1 MNASRVPPAGAQWR
15 RAAHPLSVAA
25 LAMLLAALAA
35 FWPQYLSKLDR
46 PIDIYTH
53 LHAAVGTAW
62 ILLLIAQPLAIRR
75 GALGLHRQMGRLS
88 FVLAP
93 AFVAS
98 GVLLAHHRFS
108 RMNAQV
114 FAQEAFT
121 LYLPLLVAALFALAY
136 GLGLLQRKRRAVH
149 SRLMACTLVLL
160 IDPVLGRL
168 MYFNL
173 PPFPGL
179 LWYQAITFSV
189 TGALVLWLLRS
200 LPATAEGYWAVAAFS
215 ALALAGL
222 ALWFVVP
229 SAAPWLQ
236 FAAWFR
242 GLPLT

>member
-1 MNASRVPPAGAQWR
+1 
-15 RAAHPLSVAA
+15 
-25 LAMLLAALAA
+25 MLLAALAA
-35 FWPQYLSKLDR
+35 FWPQYLSKLGR
-46 PIDIYTH
+46 PLDIYTH

-62 ILLLIAQPLAIRR
+62 ILLLIVQPLAIRR
-75 GALGLHRQMGRLS
+75 GALVLHRRMGRASL
-88 FVLAP
+88 VLAP
-93 AFVAS
+93 AFVMS

-108 RMNAQV
+108 RLNAQT

-136 GLGLLQRKRRAVH
+136 GLGLLQRRRRAVH
-149 SRLMACTLVLL
+149 SRLMACTLILL

-189 TGALVLWLLRS
+189 MGVLVVLLLRS
-200 LPATAEGYWAVAAFS
+200 LPATAPGYAAVATFAGV
-215 ALALAGL
+215 ALAGL

-229 SAAPWLQ
+229 PTVPWLQ
-236 FAAWFR
+236 FATWFR

>member
-1 MNASRVPPAGAQWR
+1 
-15 RAAHPLSVAA
+15 
-25 LAMLLAALAA
+25 MLLAALAA
-35 FWPQYLSKLDR
+35 FWPQYLSKLGR
-46 PIDIYTH
+46 PLDIDTH

-62 ILLLIAQPLAIRR
+62 ILLLIVQPLAIHR
-75 GALGLHRQMGRLS
+75 GALALHRRMGRAS

-93 AFVAS
+93 VFVVS

-108 RMNAQV
+108 RMNAQT

-136 GLGLLQRKRRAVH
+136 GLGLLERRRRAVH
-149 SRLMACTLVLL
+149 SRLMACTLILL

-173 PPFPGL
+173 PPLPGL

-189 TGALVLWLLRS
+189 MGGLVVLLLRS
-200 LPATAEGYWAVAAFS
+200 LPVTAPGYGAVATFAGV
-215 ALALAGL
+215 ALAGL

-229 SAAPWLQ
+229 PTAPWLQ
-236 FAAWFR
+236 FATWFR

>member
-1 MNASRVPPAGAQWR
+1 MKALRNSASDARPR
-15 RAAHPLSVAA
+15 RTGHPLSLAA
-25 LAMLLAALAA
+25 LAMLLAAVAA
-35 FWPQYLSKLDR
+35 FWPQYLSKLAA
-46 PIDIYTH
+46 PIDGYTH
-53 LHAAVGTAW
+53 LHAALGTAW
-62 ILLLIAQPLAIRR
+62 ILVLIAQPMAIRR
-75 GALGLHRQMGRLS
+75 GALGVHRRVGRIS
-88 FVLAP
+88 FLLAP

-108 RMNAQV
+108 RMNAQA

-136 GLGLLQRKRRAVH
+136 GLALLQRKRRAVH

-179 LWYQAITFSV
+179 LWYQAITFAV
-189 TGALVLWLLRS
+189 MGVLVLGLLGS
-200 LPATAEGYWAVAAFS
+200 LPARTAGYWAVATFS
-215 ALALAGL
+215 AVALTGL

-229 SAAPWLQ
+229 PTAVWLQ
-236 FAAWFR
+236 FATWFR
-242 GLPLT
+242 GMPLT